1 MLKQNRQLTSVALAI
16 TQDLVFAIQ
25 VRNQDGQL
33 EILKSGSEPI
43 PAGCFTDGAVT
54 DPQQLGRTIRTLYNR
69 MGLRERSASV
79 VLPSGLCSLRAVR
92 LPDLPAAERRAVV
105 RGELEHVGAI
115 PFHGGAFDFFWVG
128 EASPGEAALAEAF
141 ALYTSE
147 EVVNGIRSVLRFAD
161 LRLEALE
168 PMSVGVLRGCAL
180 ASATTGPTAV
190 LCLDDGSTDFC
201 ILEEGEVR
209 YLRRIPSGWNDLRA
223 QIHAPILESPAP
235 PAASAGTFFAAG
247 SVPSAPAEPRG
258 GSAPFLVTETV
269 RSTAYFGRIRGAA
282 PMPDQLRVPASPDDF
297 AELHSVF
304 AEATVPRLVA
314 IDPKSAFGVEVHSGP
329 VPSYSTLPA
338 QLLGAIG
345 TAAAGAGLTKSIP
358 LLDIAQDDPATRVVN
373 PWGAALPG
381 ALLGSLTWLI
391 LSIVVW
397 GALTTNADRDATAK
411 QLLSARSVDIFA
423 QQAPLQLQQ
432 QLQESARGLQST
444 SDLPVAAL
452 LGQVAAAFAKDIS
465 INTLSVTVDGAVSMS
480 GEGQSSEAV
489 QRFAYTL
496 SEGKTL
502 REPRIDTLRQ
512 EALDRASFRIVGK
525 VLPRTT
531 PIKRPGGGG

>member
-16 TQDLVFAIQ
+16 TQDLVYAIQ
-25 VRNQDGQL
+25 VQKQDGRL

-43 PAGCFTDGAVT
+43 PAGCFTEGAVT
-54 DPQQLGRTIRTLYNR
+54 DPQHLGRTIRALFHR

-92 LPDLPAAERRAVV
+92 LPDLPAPERRAVV

-128 EASPGEAALAEAF
+128 EVSPGEAALAEAF

-180 ASATTGPTAV
+180 SSETAGPTAV
-190 LCLDDGSTDFC
+190 LCLDEGSADFC
-201 ILEEGEVR
+201 ILEDGVVR
-209 YLRRIPSGWNDLRA
+209 YLRRIPSGWNDIRT
-223 QIHAPILESPAP
+223 QIHTPTQGGPAP
-235 PAASAGTFFAAG
+235 SAPAAGTIFAAG
-247 SVPSAPAEPRG
+247 SVSIGPADHRG

-269 RSTAYFGRIRGAA
+269 RSMAYFGRIRGAA
-282 PMPDQLRVPASPDDF
+282 PMPEQLRVPASRDHFDG
-297 AELHSVF
+297 LRSVF
-304 AEATVPRLVA
+304 AEATVPPLVA
-314 IDPKSAFGVEVHSGP
+314 IDPKSAFGIDVHSGTA
-329 VPSYSTLPA
+329 PSYSTLAA

-345 TAAAGAGLTKSIP
+345 TAAAGVGLTAAIP
-358 LLDIAQDDPATRVVN
+358 LLDLAQDDPATRVVN
-373 PWGAALPG
+373 PWGSALPG
-381 ALLGSLTWLI
+381 ALLGSTAWLI
-391 LSIVVW
+391 LSVAIW
-397 GALTTNADRDATAK
+397 GALTTNADRNATDK
-411 QLLSARSVDIFA
+411 QLLSARAVDMRA

-465 INTLSVTVDGAVSMS
+465 INTLSVSVDGAVSMS

-512 EALDRASFRIVGK
+512 ETLDRASFRIVGK
-525 VLPRTT
+525 VLPKTT
-531 PIKRPGGGG
+531 AIKRPGGGT